1 MKIWFKGEAKQE
13 TDLLIRKIKMNLQ
26 MEAKLAS
33 SIVEEGNQLN
43 FYCTRQNSHVYIQK
57 LFCIALSYL
66 QLIQ

>member
-1 MKIWFKGEAKQE
+1 MEIWFKGEAKQE
-13 TDLLIRKIKMNLQ
+13 TDRLIGKIKVNMQ
-26 MEAKLAS
+26 IEAKLAS

-57 LFCIALSYL
+57 LFCIALGNL

>member
-1 MKIWFKGEAKQE
+1 MEIWFKGEAKQE
-13 TDLLIRKIKMNLQ
+13 TDLLIGKIKMNMQ

-33 SIVEEGNQLN
+33 SIVEERNQLH

-66 QLIQ
+66 LLIQ